1 MAAAVKPLPLE
12 AAAAAAIELRDELRE
27 RTGYPW
33 VDAQPCYTAE
43 KYAERCING
52 FARDAREME
61 VGGRTLTV
69 GGIVGPASKGSIIR
83 DPDGLM
89 AGAARASSPTARA
102 VNCCLQCVRCMAS
115 GRPRCCAPPAEWAT
129 PTGQWAVR
137 TELGT
142 IVGPKHCPVRWFCV
156 HSDCSAL
163 LNSPRLPRNRR
174 PRKVST

>member
-89 AGAARASSPTARA
+89 AGAGIATDGPRCKLPPSVCSLHGVGPTTLLRSPRRVGDPDRA
-102 VNCCLQCVRCMAS
+102 V
-115 GRPRCCAPPAEWAT
+115 G
-129 PTGQWAVR
+129 
-137 TELGT
+137 
-142 IVGPKHCPVRWFCV
+142 GPNRAW
-156 HSDCSAL
+156 DD
-163 LNSPRLPRNRR
+163 RR
-174 PRKVST
+174 PKALPGEMVLCALGLLCAAQLTAAAP